1 MTILIIYFQEKN
13 SVLQGLKEKAEL
25 VSNLFNKIDGV
36 SCNPVQGAMYA
47 FPKITIP
54 EKAMEKAKSLNMEP
68 DVFYC
73 FQLLEQTGICVV
85 PGSEFIQKP
94 GTYHFR
100 TTILPKVEDIKSLL
114 DKFEKFHVNFTKQ
127 WS

>member
-13 SVLQGLKEKAEL
+13 SVLQGLKEKAQL
-25 VSNLFNKIDGV
+25 VSNLFNKMDGV

-54 EKAMEKAKSLNMEP
+54 KKAMEKAKSLNMEP

-73 FQLLEQTGICVV
+73 FQLL
-85 PGSEFIQKP
+85 
-94 GTYHFR
+94 
-100 TTILPKVEDIKSLL
+100 
-114 DKFEKFHVNFTKQ
+114 
-127 WS
+127 